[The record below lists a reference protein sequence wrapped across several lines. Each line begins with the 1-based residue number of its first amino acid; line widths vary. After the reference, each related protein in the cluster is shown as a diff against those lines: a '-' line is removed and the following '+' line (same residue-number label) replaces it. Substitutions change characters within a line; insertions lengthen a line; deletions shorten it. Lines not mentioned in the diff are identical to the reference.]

1 MIGLQKKARSEAGT
15 QFKMLSGINE
25 QSEMQSLKEITQ
37 KGEKKTEDKKSK
49 EIHFV
54 FSIVFEIVF
63 PSRKACAKME
73 EN

>member
-1 MIGLQKKARSEAGT
+1 MKAET

-25 QSEMQSLKEITQ
+25 QSEMWSLKEITQ
-37 KGEKKTEDKKSK
+37 KGEKKTEDKTSK

-54 FSIVFEIVF
+54 FSIGFEIVF
-63 PSRKACAKME
+63 PSRKACVKME